1 MKLSV
6 GFLLPVFVYEDKLNG
21 ANKPKHLGT
30 GAKLLRCFGSSLHMG
45 APISVRGRIPGE

>member
-30 GAKLLRCFGSSLHMG
+30 GAKLLRCFISLFMG
-45 APISVRGRIPGE
+45 ALISVRGRISRK